1 LNNLINILGV
11 NIANSSYE
19 EIVNVIDEIITK
31 RKKISISYANVNVI
45 LKYNKSKELRKN
57 LDSFSLIFSDGIGVY
72 LTSKVLYGKKGLDF
86 RITGTD
92 LYYYI
97 LNFANEKNVK
107 CFFFGGSIDAV
118 NLLSDT
124 LQTKFPNVQISGI
137 LPRETDFKME
147 TIEKI
152 RNSNADILFVGLGTP
167 YQEEWIARYSDSI
180 NIPIQIAIGSG
191 IEFIS
196 GAKKRAPVVFCKLGL
211 EWLYR
216 IYLEPK
222 RLWKRYVFGI
232 PIFLFKIIIFKVKL
246 LVNKQDY

>member
-1 LNNLINILGV
+1 LNNLINILSV
-11 NIANSSYE
+11 NITNSSYK
-19 EIVNVIDEIITK
+19 EIVNLIDEIITK

-45 LKYNKSKELRKN
+45 LKYNKNKELRKN

-72 LTSKVLYGKKGLDF
+72 LASKILYGKKGLDF
-86 RITGTD
+86 KITGTD
-92 LYYYI
+92 LYYHI
-97 LNFANEKNVK
+97 LNLANEKKLK

-118 NLLSDT
+118 NLLPGT
-124 LQTKFPNVQISGI
+124 LQNKFPNVQISGI

-196 GAKKRAPVVFCKLGL
+196 GAKKRAPIVFCKLGL

-216 IYLEPK
+216 VYLEPK

-232 PIFLFKIIIFKVKL
+232 PFFLFKITIFKVKL
-246 LVNKQDY
+246 LINK